1 MSSDYLFITYWIHLI
16 LPFTNYYLF
25 SDCIIAPYEADAQ
38 LAFLV
43 KSGIVDMIITED
55 SDLTL
60 FGCDKVLFKL
70 EHQSGN
76 GVLVWGILQIRGDFD
91 KKSSELKVSKLFL
104 LTSVTNLTR
113 LAIFDRTW
121 VAEVVRIPWLSCSK
135 DRGLR
140 ITFCKIILFWSWST

>member
-1 MSSDYLFITYWIHLI
+1 MNAPYITFYH
-16 LPFTNYYLF
+16 LF

-91 KKSSELKVSKLFL
+91 KKSLELKVSKLLLL
-104 LTSVTNLTR
+104 LTG
-113 LAIFDRTW
+113 LAIFDRT
-121 VAEVVRIPWLSCSK
+121 
-135 DRGLR
+135 
-140 ITFCKIILFWSWST
+140 

>member
-1 MSSDYLFITYWIHLI
+1 MYLIRLSDYLGSVFVNFQKLMVYLMTEFNFRAIYLSTYLTLI
-16 LPFTNYYLF
+16 QRIVKLFKFYVLRLPIYKILNPPYITNYHLF

-76 GVLVWGILQIRGDFD
+76 GVLVWGILQIRGNFD
-91 KKSSELKVSKLFL
+91 KKS
-104 LTSVTNLTR
+104 
-113 LAIFDRTW
+113 
-121 VAEVVRIPWLSCSK
+121 
-135 DRGLR
+135 
-140 ITFCKIILFWSWST
+140 